1 MIFDSYFWSIQPV
14 FSGSI
19 ILGTRYNLSTI
30 EVIIQQW
37 QVLRLIHPPTKIIRF
52 PKKINLSN
60 ILIFGQIQARD
71 LAVPHFDF
79 AGLECLRS
87 SIELGPDNF
96 RASVTANTDR
106 QASISFCCG
115 SRFWIHHD
123 RKMDPDPFKIY
134 WFIKQMTHYQT
145 CFFFFAKTYWT
156 IPRYGKK
163 R

>member
-1 MIFDSYFWSIQPV
+1 MFKIFDE
-14 FSGSI
+14 
-19 ILGTRYNLSTI
+19 LS
-30 EVIIQQW
+30 
-37 QVLRLIHPPTKIIRF
+37 
-52 PKKINLSN
+52 
-60 ILIFGQIQARD
+60 
-71 LAVPHFDF
+71 
-79 AGLECLRS
+79 
-87 SIELGPDNF
+87 PDNF

-115 SRFWIHHD
+115 SRSWIHHD

-163 R
+163 VNMENRVLQIQRIRILSTESSSRFLNREPATVKKYDNTFFARTQINELCKLYITWQHDIRLQAAEQLLYYHPSHPTRQQT